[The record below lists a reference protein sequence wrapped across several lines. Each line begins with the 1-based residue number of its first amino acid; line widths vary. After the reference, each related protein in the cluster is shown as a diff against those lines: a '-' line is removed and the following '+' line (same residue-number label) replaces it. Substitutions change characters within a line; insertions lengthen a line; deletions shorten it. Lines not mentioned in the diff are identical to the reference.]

1 MQEQFED
8 TSLQCSSKKQKKR
21 LQYKRMSE
29 DKKRDL
35 IFRVM
40 YLNENVRSVC
50 YELGFN
56 FSTGR
61 NLVQRYKKTGE
72 YCPTEK
78 PGSASPP
85 NELVK
90 TGTSNDEGKLRSD
103 KLRKCPFGLMF
114 LADDKI
120 KLVTS
125 RTYAPE
131 EQRTLEGLHHQLLAA
146 GTV

>member
-1 MQEQFED
+1 MEEIQTPS
-8 TSLQCSSKKQKKR
+8 TSCGSCKKQKKR

-40 YLNENVRSVC
+40 YLNENVRTVC
-50 YELGFN
+50 HELDFN

-61 NLVQRYKKTGE
+61 NLVQKYKKTGE
-72 YCPTEK
+72 YSTLEK
-78 PGSASPP
+78 PMAPTQSAEAFG
-85 NELVK
+85 NATTKDTERKV
-90 TGTSNDEGKLRSD
+90 
-103 KLRKCPFGLMF
+103 RKCPLGLIF

-125 RTYAPE
+125 KSYTHE
-131 EQRTLEGLHHQLLAA
+131 EEETLAKLHTQLSRIN
-146 GTV
+146 VV

>member
-1 MQEQFED
+1 MQENFEEA
-8 TSLQCSSKKQKKR
+8 SFVASGKKQKKR

-29 DKKRDL
+29 EKKKDL

-40 YLNENVRSVC
+40 YLNENVRTVC
-50 YELGFN
+50 HELGFN

-72 YCPTEK
+72 YVSQEKVAVSSPSTEFLRTN
-78 PGSASPP
+78 ASR
-85 NELVK
+85 ESDAK
-90 TGTSNDEGKLRSD
+90 TQ
-103 KLRKCPFGLMF
+103 KCSLGLILF
-114 LADDKI
+114 SDDKI

-125 RTYAPE
+125 RMYTAE
-131 EQRTLEGLHHQLLAA
+131 EERALVRLNQQFVSA

>member
-1 MQEQFED
+1 MEEI
-8 TSLQCSSKKQKKR
+8 LNESSEGSAVKTPKKR

-72 YCPTEK
+72 YVSQEK
-78 PGSASPP
+78 SQIQSQN
-85 NELVK
+85 NENAK
-90 TGTSNDEGKLRSD
+90 TGSSKGTDVNEKKCPLGLILLSDD
-103 KLRKCPFGLMF
+103 KLQV
-114 LADDKI
+114 
-120 KLVTS
+120 VTS
-125 RTYAPE
+125 KFYTPAE
-131 EQRTLEGLHHQLLAA
+131 EAALSRFHAEMVRKGLI
-146 GTV
+146 